1 MRLKK
6 IQDYLTAKGYSF
18 QYREEDDC
26 GSIEFEH
33 RGLHYHIW
41 EYPAPERGAE
51 SNVLSA
57 GRSTEYGGDYEQT
70 ILDILKSWEGSW

>member
-1 MRLKK
+1 MRLSRN
-6 IQDYLTAKGYSF
+6 QEYMTRRGMQYS
-18 QYREEDDC
+18 YREEDDC
-26 GSIEFEH
+26 GTIEFDH

-57 GRSTEYGGDYEQT
+57 GRSIEYEGDYEEA
-70 ILDILKSWEGSW
+70 ILQILKSW

>member
-1 MRLKK
+1 MRLSR
-6 IQDYLTAKGYSF
+6 IQEYMTRRGMQYS
-18 QYREEDDC
+18 YREEDDC
-26 GSIEFEH
+26 GTIEFDH

-57 GRSTEYGGDYEQT
+57 GRSVEYEGDYEDA
-70 ILDILKSWEGSW
+70 ILEILKSW

>member
-1 MRLKK
+1 MRLSK
-6 IQDYLTAKGYSF
+6 IQEYMTQRGMKYS
-18 QYREEDDC
+18 YREEDDC
-26 GSIEFEH
+26 GTIEFDH

-57 GRSTEYGGDYEQT
+57 GRSIEYEGDYEEA
-70 ILDILKSWEGSW
+70 ILEILKSW

>member
-1 MRLKK
+1 MRLET
-6 IQDYLTAKGYSF
+6 IRHYLDSRGMRY

-26 GSIEFEH
+26 GTIEFDH

-57 GRSTEYGGDYEQT
+57 GRSIEYEGDYEEA
-70 ILDILKSWEGSW
+70 ILQILKSW